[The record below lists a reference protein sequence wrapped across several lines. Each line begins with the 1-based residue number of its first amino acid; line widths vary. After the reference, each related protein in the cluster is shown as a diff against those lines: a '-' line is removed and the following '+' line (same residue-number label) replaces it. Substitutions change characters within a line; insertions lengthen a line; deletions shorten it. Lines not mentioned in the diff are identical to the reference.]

1 MIPAI
6 RAAFNEQFTEAKYQQ
21 YLAILKEPFK
31 DPIPFRIA
39 ETPVFID
46 RFFKAQ
52 LMEVGDYI
60 CEFITAPSFPSKTS
74 DAIPKGLHIPNEA
87 ALPECIVI
95 DFAIAEGQEGKM
107 MPQLIELQGFPSLF
121 AFELLQAQALEKVY
135 HLPKNFSPFLN
146 GYTQETYFDFFK
158 SMVLGEKAK
167 HTILL
172 EIKPYEQKTRPDLM
186 LTEAWLNV
194 PIVCLSQIYLKDK
207 SLFYQNNGIEFQI
220 ERIYNRVV
228 YDELMQQST
237 DFKKQFKL
245 LEQAENIDWVNH
257 PNHFFRISKFIL
269 PLLSHPFIPEAYLLA
284 DWKNNQ
290 IGTALNLAEY
300 ICKPLFSF
308 GGQGVMLDPTID
320 SIHAINDP
328 ENWILQKKVT
338 YAAAIETPSGPSKA
352 EIRLF
357 YFWDKQ
363 LGRYVATN
371 NLTRISKGPMIGVSY
386 NNTATWIGGSISYF
400 EQ

>member
-6 RAAFNEQFTEAKYQQ
+6 RTAFNEQFTEAKYQQ
-21 YLAILKEPFK
+21 YLAILNEPFK

-46 RFFKAQ
+46 RVFKAQ
-52 LMEVGDYI
+52 LMDVGDYI
-60 CEFITAPSFPSKTS
+60 CQFITAPSFPSKTT

-95 DFAIAEGQEGKM
+95 DFAIAEGQDGKTV
-107 MPQLIELQGFPSLF
+107 PQLIELQGFPSLF

-146 GYTQETYFDFFK
+146 GYTQETYLDFFK
-158 SMVLGEKAK
+158 SMVLGDQNK

-172 EIKPYEQKTRPDLM
+172 EIKPNEQKTRPDLM

-194 PIVCLSQIYLKDK
+194 PIVCLSQIYLKDN
-207 SLFYQNNGIEFQI
+207 SLFYQKNGTEFKI

-228 YDELMQQST
+228 YDELMQQAPI
-237 DFKKQFKL
+237 FIQQFKL

-269 PLLSHPFIPEAYLLA
+269 PLLKHASIPDAYLLA

-290 IGTALNLAEY
+290 IATALNLDEY

-320 SIHAINDP
+320 TINTIIDP
-328 ENWILQKKVT
+328 ENWMLQKKVT

-363 LGRYVATN
+363 IGRYVATN

>member
-1 MIPAI
+1 MIQAI
-6 RAAFNEQFTEAKYQQ
+6 RAAFNAQFTLEKYKH
-21 YLAILKEPFK
+21 YLSILNAPFQ
-31 DPIPFRIA
+31 DNIPFRIA

-46 RFFKAQ
+46 QHFKDQ
-52 LMEVGDYI
+52 LLNAGDYI
-60 CEFITAPSFPSKTS
+60 CDFITDPNFSAKTTL
-74 DAIPKGLHIPNEA
+74 AIPQGMDIPGEK
-87 ALPECIVI
+87 ALPECVVI
-95 DFAIAEGQEGKM
+95 DFAIAEGPGGTIQ
-107 MPQLIELQGFPSLF
+107 PQLIELQGFPSLF
-121 AFELLQAQALEKVY
+121 AFELLQIQALELAY
-135 HLPKNFSPFLN
+135 NIPKGFSPFLN
-146 GYTQETYFDFFK
+146 GYNQESYLEFFK
-158 SMVLGEKAK
+158 TMVLGDQRQ

-172 EIKPYEQKTRPDLM
+172 EIQPYEQKTRHDLL

-194 PIVCLSQIYLKDK
+194 LIVCLSEIYLKGK
-207 SLFYQNNGIEFQI
+207 TLFYQKNGVEFKI

-228 YDELMQQST
+228 YDELMQQAPN
-237 DFKKQFKL
+237 FLAQFKL
-245 LEQAENIDWVNH
+245 LEQAENIEWVNH
-257 PNHFFRISKFIL
+257 PNHFFRISKYIL
-269 PLLSHPFIPEAYLLA
+269 PLLKHPAIPEAHLLP

-290 IGTALNLAEY
+290 AAAELDLGKY

-308 GGQGVMLDPTID
+308 GGHGVMLDLTSN

-357 YFWDKQ
+357 YFWDSTMN
-363 LGRYVATN
+363 RYVATN

-386 NNTATWIGGSISYF
+386 NDTATWIGGSMSYF

>member
-21 YLAILKEPFK
+21 YLAILNEPFT

-46 RFFKAQ
+46 RVFKEQ
-52 LMEVGDYI
+52 LMDVGEYI
-60 CEFITAPSFPSKTS
+60 CQFITAPSFASKTT

-87 ALPECIVI
+87 TLPECVVI
-95 DFAIAEGQEGKM
+95 DFAIAEGQDGKI

-135 HLPKNFSPFLN
+135 HLPINFSPFLN
-146 GYTQETYFDFFK
+146 GYTQASYLDFLK
-158 SMVLGEKAK
+158 SLVLGDQAK

-172 EIKPYEQKTRPDLM
+172 EIKPYEQKTRHDLM
-186 LTEAWLNV
+186 LTESWLNV

-207 SLFYQNNGIEFQI
+207 SLFYQKNGVEFQI

-228 YDELMQQST
+228 YDELMQQSNE
-237 DFKKQFKL
+237 FKNQFQL

-269 PLLSHPFIPEAYLLA
+269 PLLNHPFIPEAYLLA

-290 IGTALNLAEY
+290 IGTALNLAEF

-320 SIHAINDP
+320 TVNAINDP
-328 ENWILQKKVT
+328 AHWILQKKVN
-338 YAAAIETPSGPSKA
+338 YAAVIETPSGPSKA

-363 LGRYVATN
+363 LGRYMATN

-386 NNTATWIGGSISYF
+386 NDTATWIGGSISYF
-400 EQ
+400 EE

>member
-46 RFFKAQ
+46 RVFKAQ

-146 GYTQETYFDFFK
+146 GYTQETYLDFFK

-290 IGTALNLAEY
+290 IGTALNLTEY

-320 SIHAINDP
+320 TINAINDP

>member
-1 MIPAI
+1 MIQAI
-6 RAAFNEQFTEAKYQQ
+6 RAEFNAQFTEAKYQQ
-21 YLAILKEPFK
+21 YLSILNAPFK

-46 RFFKAQ
+46 QHFKDQ
-52 LMEVGDYI
+52 LLDAGDYI
-60 CEFITAPSFPSKTS
+60 CDFITDPSFSAKTTHS
-74 DAIPKGLHIPNEA
+74 IPKGMDIPGEKV
-87 ALPECIVI
+87 LPECIVI
-95 DFAIAEGQEGKM
+95 DFAIAEGQGGTYQ
-107 MPQLIELQGFPSLF
+107 PQLIELQGFPSLF

-146 GYTQETYFDFFK
+146 GYNQSSYLDFLK
-158 SMVLGEKAK
+158 SMVLGNQGK

-172 EIKPYEQKTRPDLM
+172 EIKPYEQKTRHDLL

-194 PIVCLSQIYLKDK
+194 PIVCLSEIYLKDE
-207 SLFYQNNGIEFQI
+207 SLCYQKNGIEFKI

-228 YDELMQQST
+228 YDELMQQAPI
-237 DFKKQFKL
+237 FKQQFKL
-245 LEQAENIDWVNH
+245 LEQAENIEWVNH
-257 PNHFFRISKFIL
+257 PNHFFRISKYIL
-269 PLLSHPFIPEAYLLA
+269 PLLNHPLIPKAHLLS

-290 IGTALNLAEY
+290 IGTTLNLAEY

-308 GGQGVMLDPTID
+308 GGQGVMLDPSIDTIN
-320 SIHAINDP
+320 AIIDP

-338 YAAAIETPSGPSKA
+338 YAAVIETPSGPSKA

-371 NLTRISKGPMIGVSY
+371 NLTRISKGTMIGVSY
-386 NNTATWIGGSISYF
+386 NDTATWIGGSISYF

>member
-6 RAAFNEQFTEAKYQQ
+6 RTAFNAQFTPEKYQH
-21 YLAILKEPFK
+21 YLSFLNALFQ
-31 DPIPFRIA
+31 DSIPFRIA

-46 RFFKAQ
+46 QDFKRQ
-52 LMEVGDYI
+52 LLDAGDFI
-60 CEFITAPSFPSKTS
+60 CNFITDPNFSAKTTH
-74 DAIPKGLHIPNEA
+74 AIPKGMNIPGEN

-95 DFAIAEGQEGKM
+95 DFAIAEGPGGTIQ
-107 MPQLIELQGFPSLF
+107 PQLIELQGFPSLF

-135 HLPKNFSPFLN
+135 HLPENFSPFLN
-146 GYTQETYFDFFK
+146 GYTQETYLDFFK
-158 SMVLGEKAK
+158 SMVLGDQNK

-172 EIKPYEQKTRPDLM
+172 EIKPNEQKTRPDLM

-207 SLFYQNNGIEFQI
+207 SLFYQKNGTEFKI

-228 YDELMQQST
+228 YDELMQQAPI
-237 DFKKQFKL
+237 FIQQFKL
-245 LEQAENIDWVNH
+245 LEQAEKIDWVNH

-269 PLLSHPFIPEAYLLA
+269 PLLRHLSIPEAYLLA

-290 IGTALNLAEY
+290 NATALNLDEY

-320 SIHAINDP
+320 TIHAINDP

-357 YFWDKQ
+357 YFWEKQ

>member
-6 RAAFNEQFTEAKYQQ
+6 RAAFNDQFTEAKYQQ
-21 YLAILKEPFK
+21 YLAILNAPFK
-31 DPIPFRIA
+31 DSIPFRIA

-46 RFFKAQ
+46 RNFKSQ
-52 LMEVGDYI
+52 LLEVGEYI
-60 CEFITAPSFPSKTS
+60 CQFITAPTFPLKTTG
-74 DAIPKGLHIPNEA
+74 AIPKELHIPNEA

-95 DFAIAEGQEGKM
+95 DFAMAEGQDGQIQ
-107 MPQLIELQGFPSLF
+107 PQLIELQGFPSLF
-121 AFELLQAQALEKVY
+121 AFELLQAQALEMAY
-135 HLPKNFSPFLN
+135 DMPIGFAPFLN
-146 GYTQETYFDFFK
+146 GYNQQTYLEFFK
-158 SMVLGEKAK
+158 SMVLGDQAK

-172 EIKPYEQKTRPDLM
+172 EIKPYEQKTRLDLL

-194 PIVCLSQIYLKDK
+194 PIVCLSEIYLKDK
-207 SLFYQNNGIEFQI
+207 GLFYQKNGIEYKI

-228 YDELMQQST
+228 YDELMQQAPI
-237 DFKKQFKL
+237 FMQQFKL
-245 LEQAENIDWVNH
+245 FEQAENIEWVNH

-269 PLLSHPFIPEAYLLA
+269 PQLRHSFIPEAYLLA
-284 DWKNNQ
+284 DWKNNL
-290 IGTALNLAEY
+290 IDTALNLAEY

-308 GGQGVMLDPTID
+308 GGQGVILNPTID
-320 SIHAINDP
+320 SINAINDP

-338 YAAAIETPSGPSKA
+338 YAAVIETPSGPSKA

-386 NNTATWIGGSISYF
+386 NDTATWIGGSISYF

>member
-21 YLAILKEPFK
+21 YLALLNEPFK

-46 RFFKAQ
+46 QDFKIQ
-52 LMEVGDYI
+52 LLDAGDYI
-60 CEFITAPSFPSKTS
+60 CQFITHPSFSNKTA
-74 DAIPKGLHIPNEA
+74 DAIPNGLHIPNEA
-87 ALPECIVI
+87 TLPECIVI
-95 DFAIAEGQEGKM
+95 DFAIAEGQDGKM

-121 AFELLQAQALEKVY
+121 AFELLQAQALGKVY

-146 GYTQETYFDFFK
+146 GYTQASYLDFFK
-158 SMVLGEKAK
+158 SMVLGEQAK

-207 SLFYQNNGIEFQI
+207 SLYYQKDGIEYKI

-228 YDELMQQST
+228 YDELMQQAPV
-237 DFKKQFKL
+237 FIQQFQL
-245 LEQAENIDWVNH
+245 LEQAENIEWINH
-257 PNHFFRISKFIL
+257 PNHFFRISKYIL
-269 PLLSHPFIPEAYLLA
+269 PLFNHPLIPEAYLLA

-338 YAAAIETPSGPSKA
+338 YAAVIETPSGRSKA

-371 NLTRISKGPMIGVSY
+371 NLTRISKGPMIGVSF

-400 EQ
+400 EE

>member
-6 RAAFNEQFTEAKYQQ
+6 RTAFNEQFTEAKYQQ
-21 YLAILKEPFK
+21 YLAILNEPFK

-46 RFFKAQ
+46 RVFKAQ
-52 LMEVGDYI
+52 LMDVGDYI
-60 CEFITAPSFPSKTS
+60 CQFITAPSFPSKTT
-74 DAIPKGLHIPNEA
+74 DAIPKELHIPGEA

-95 DFAIAEGQEGKM
+95 DFAIAEGQDGKTV
-107 MPQLIELQGFPSLF
+107 PQLIELQGFPSLF

-146 GYTQETYFDFFK
+146 GYTQETYLDFFK
-158 SMVLGEKAK
+158 SMVLGDQNK

-172 EIKPYEQKTRPDLM
+172 EIKPNEQKTRPDLM

-207 SLFYQNNGIEFQI
+207 SLFYQKNGTEFKI

-228 YDELMQQST
+228 YDELMQQAPI
-237 DFKKQFKL
+237 FIQQFKL

-269 PLLSHPFIPEAYLLA
+269 PLLRHSSIPEAYLLA

-290 IGTALNLAEY
+290 NATALNLDEY

-320 SIHAINDP
+320 TINAIIDP
-328 ENWILQKKVT
+328 KNWMLQKKVT

-363 LGRYVATN
+363 IGRYVATN